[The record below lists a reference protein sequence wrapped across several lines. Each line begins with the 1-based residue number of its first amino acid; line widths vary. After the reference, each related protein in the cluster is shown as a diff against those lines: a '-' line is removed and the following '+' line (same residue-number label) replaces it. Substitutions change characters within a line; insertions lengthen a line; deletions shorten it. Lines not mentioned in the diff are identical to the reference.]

1 MTAFWT
7 EIFSDDEAQGLT
19 IRVGSWRCTPV
30 EMHEDRTIW
39 ICLEDSLEDGSEHV
53 APEEIQGLPSFETRQ
68 GAINWMVDQTLTQ
81 HEGEANAAMLMALEN
96 LMGWFGDD
104 RSTWDGWEGVDE
116 VIDQANAAIAKATEE
131 VTA

>member
-7 EIFSDDEAQGLT
+7 EVFSDDEAQGLT

-39 ICLEDSLEDGSEHV
+39 ICLEDSLEDGSE
-53 APEEIQGLPSFETRQ
+53 EIQGLPSFETRQ

-81 HEGEANAAMLMALEN
+81 REGEANAAMLKALQAWISLAERSS
-96 LMGWFGDD
+96 MDGID
-104 RSTWDGWEGVDE
+104 RE
-116 VIDQANAAIAKATEE
+116 VAMTEAAIAQATEE
-131 VTA
+131 VS

>member
-7 EIFSDDEAQGLT
+7 EVFSDDEAQGLT

-39 ICLEDSLEDGSEHV
+39 ICLEDSLEDGSE
-53 APEEIQGLPSFETRQ
+53 EIQGLPSFETRQ

-81 HEGEANAAMLMALEN
+81 REGEANAAMLKALQAWISLAERSS
-96 LMGWFGDD
+96 MDGID
-104 RSTWDGWEGVDE
+104 RE
-116 VIDQANAAIAKATEE
+116 VAMTEAAIAQATEE
-131 VTA
+131 GNNATS

>member
-7 EIFSDDEAQGLT
+7 EVFSDDEAQGLT

-39 ICLEDSLEDGSEHV
+39 ICLEDSLEDGSE
-53 APEEIQGLPSFETRQ
+53 EIQGLPSFETRQ

-81 HEGEANAAMLMALEN
+81 HEGEANAAMLKALQAWISLDQN
-96 LMGWFGDD
+96 SGL
-104 RSTWDGWEGVDE
+104 EGMDKE
-116 VIDQANAAIAKATEE
+116 LAMTEAAIAQATEE
-131 VTA
+131 DKA